1 MQQAVFK
8 LNSITDEFSM
18 RILAKE
24 DQNNDICRNNAIITN
39 IMIGRQVLDQVIIL
53 NIWVV
58 KPIVRKAKT

>member
-1 MQQAVFK
+1 LQQAVFK